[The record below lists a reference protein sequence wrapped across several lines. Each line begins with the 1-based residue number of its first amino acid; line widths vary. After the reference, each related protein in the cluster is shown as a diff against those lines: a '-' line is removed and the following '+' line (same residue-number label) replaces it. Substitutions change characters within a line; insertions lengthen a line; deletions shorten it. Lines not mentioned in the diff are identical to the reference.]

1 MLILIAPKF
10 HPRHSRPRAAD
21 TDSATIPTSSPPLPL
36 SSLLLL
42 LSPLPFIIFTADR
55 YCRLPLRYHRSSS
68 LRRCCSRRGAVH
80 YILATARC
88 ITAGANTATRAAVA
102 YRRCSRYRCSLPPL
116 PLSRIQSS
124 RIQSLPMLRKA
135 IAAVISTAAAATVAV
150 KF

>member
-55 YCRLPLRYHRSSS
+55 YCRLPLRYHRSAAPFIIFS
-68 LRRCCSRRGAVH
+68 LLPAVLRLALIPPPVPLSPTAVAAATVVH
-80 YILATARC
+80 YHRC
-88 ITAGANTATRAAVA
+88 RCREYN
-102 YRRCSRYRCSLPPL
+102 RREYNRYRCSAKQSQRSLAPLLPL
-116 PLSRIQSS
+116 PSPLNF
-124 RIQSLPMLRKA
+124 
-135 IAAVISTAAAATVAV
+135 